1 MVTIYPDRGG
11 ISPAGTP
18 TFASLSVVPT
28 SASAAM
34 ATLSVPSGSS
44 LVSWVPQYRVSGEE
58 DWESAATETDTVATI
73 TGLYPE
79 TEYEFQG
86 IDVVTETTTTSG
98 VVSVA
103 TAELPA
109 IPLVPWT
116 QVEGGMQ
123 FGGAFAGGGQWW
135 WDDAVDGTFY
145 ADFTNQEA
153 DSIIAAKA
161 IIEGAGA
168 SVGPMTGWGIQY
180 AGSWDVDGADY
191 QPPAGGS
198 VASPNI
204 VESAELALTTPI
216 PGGGSAQYQEIRA
229 PSTIVPATS
238 LSGHSFPS
246 TSVVSAENFL
256 EGAYLGSNPGGGF
269 PGLGPMASRIYLKKS
284 GDPLYVFGVIGDS
297 TTVPVQP
304 LDSATQLSREGYHF
318 RANQALRTAGRRI
331 RVYSYGQGSA
341 GWADILARG
350 RAILPHVAGKISHLV
365 VQVWT
370 WNTGWSTEEQ
380 ADAAWLEYLDFEAEV
395 LEAGIGCS
403 PMILHPYTTRN
414 DPGQVLAFGVLKG
427 RAMAHPYGIVLDE
440 IMGDSDWPNLPS
452 AESQDNVHQ
461 NGVGASRVG
470 PLVAPVFLS
479 VAAATYP
486 ELA

>member
-1 MVTIYPDRGG
+1 MSIGTVRTGLSGPSNAGG
-11 ISPAGTP
+11 GVAATPTPGSGSAVIAIGSPATGVLQNWDLYVREQGAAEWDEVATGI
-18 TFASLSVVPT
+18 TASSQSISNLDAET
-28 SASAAM
+28 AY
-34 ATLSVPSGSS
+34 
-44 LVSWVPQYRVSGEE
+44 QYRVVPHVLVDGE
-58 DWESAATETDTVATI
+58 TLGQFT
-73 TGLYPE
+73 TG
-79 TEYEFQG
+79 
-86 IDVVTETTTTSG
+86 
-98 VVSVA
+98 A
-103 TAELPA
+103 LPA

-116 QVEGGMQ
+116 QIEGGMQ
-123 FGGAFAGGGQWW
+123 FGSAFTGGEQWW

-161 IIEGAGA
+161 IIEGAGTVA
-168 SVGPMTGWGIQY
+168 PMTGWGIQS

-216 PGGGSAQYQEIRA
+216 PGGGSAQYQELRA
-229 PSTIVPATS
+229 PGAIVPATS
-238 LSGHSFPS
+238 LSGNCFPG
-246 TSVVSAENFL
+246 TGIVSAENFL

-269 PGLGPMASRIYLKKS
+269 PGLGPAASRIYLKKS
-284 GDPLYVFGVIGDS
+284 GDPLYIFGVIGDS

-304 LDSATQLSREGYHF
+304 LDSATPLSREGYHF
-318 RANQALRTAGRRI
+318 RANQALRSAGKRVRI
-331 RVYSYGQGSA
+331 YSYGQGAA
-341 GWADILARG
+341 GWSDILARG
-350 RAILPHVAGKISHLV
+350 RALLPHVVGKISRLV

-427 RAMAHPYGIVLDE
+427 HAMTHPYGIVLDE

-470 PLVAPVFLS
+470 PLIAPVFLS